1 MTTIQL
7 PFNLSLF
14 FKQPHTCKEGKSHT
28 GLHRNGADF
37 HPSHT
42 GRSNSFYLQAE
53 GNTPPEEKLWGGN
66 GGRRGPDEWSW
77 VQCAGTQLTRLPSSR
92 TSAALLLT
100 LTGCR
105 LRAKISSHFLTE
117 GHRDTVLRINGHI
130 MLSML

>member
-1 MTTIQL
+1 MTHGR
-7 PFNLSLF
+7 NS
-14 FKQPHTCKEGKSHT
+14 S
-28 GLHRNGADF
+28 GL

-42 GRSNSFYLQAE
+42 GGGNSFYLQAE

-66 GGRRGPDEWSW
+66 GEGGGGGTDEWYW
-77 VQCAGTQLTRLPSSR
+77 VVCAGTQLTRLPSSR
-92 TSAALLLT
+92 SSAASLFT
-100 LTGCR
+100 LTACR